1 MLWTKHL
8 YRRVQQVDDGGT
20 LDDLATSLNNEYEL
34 IMELALVWQQA
45 AVMLILVRN
54 SLSQSV

>member
-1 MLWTKHL
+1 MLWSKHS

-20 LDDLATSLNNEYEL
+20 LDGLATSLNNEYEL